1 MRVFLCGRI
10 VACSMLLLLAPVAIA
25 RDSVV
30 IYRCTDARGALT
42 IQNDVACPAG
52 TRQEREVIESPLP
65 PLMPAVATSTPLLS
79 PPAAAPAIATPSP
92 DPTPSELAERGPPPD
107 LFECRTWDDTVY
119 LTDDSVPIERCAP
132 MQTIGIG
139 GAAGIG
145 AGAACEMVVDT
156 CQKVAE
162 EVLCDSWQRRV
173 RDTEAA
179 LRFGRYDNRRAAE
192 MEIERVAGIANQSNC
207 AR

>member
-1 MRVFLCGRI
+1 MLRRPSSRT
-10 VACSMLLLLAPVAIA
+10 VAASMLLLLAAPLASA
-25 RDSVV
+25 ADSVV

-52 TRQEREVIESPLP
+52 TRQERTVVESPLP
-65 PLMPAVATSTPLLS
+65 PTPTAVVAAPPPFP
-79 PPAAAPAIATPSP
+79 PPAPPVRTPPPSKTPPAEIV
-92 DPTPSELAERGPPPD
+92 ERGPPPE
-107 LFECRTWDDTVY
+107 LFQCRTWDDTRY

-132 MQTIGIG
+132 LQTVGIG
-139 GAAGIG
+139 GAQGIG

-162 EVLCDSWQRRV
+162 EALCDSWNRRV
-173 RDTEAA
+173 RDAEAV

-192 MEIERVAGIANQSNC
+192 ADIERVTRIARESSC